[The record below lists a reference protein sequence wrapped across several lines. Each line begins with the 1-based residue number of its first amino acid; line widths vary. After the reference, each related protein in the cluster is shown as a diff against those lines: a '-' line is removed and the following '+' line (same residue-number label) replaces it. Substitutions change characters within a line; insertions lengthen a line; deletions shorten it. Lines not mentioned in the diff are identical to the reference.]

1 MRNRQTEML
10 RKARAKK
17 KYKQQVVANLAN
29 ILCREYQ
36 RLELGER
43 TMANVSME
51 HGLSVCAVLDID
63 PYEIVFG
70 GPFEPGD
77 PNVRVQDRVGI
88 FKKETLDNIERDWER
103 YTYVPTNEP
112 FDYASSIPDDNAL
125 AEEVS
130 RMTGIDVELAFV
142 VLACEMS
149 LLAQTRIRE
158 VWIREVAQGV
168 AYLTKVDYETVLLT
182 LEAENYLLEE
192 RDQMYRWRK

>member
-70 GPFEPGD
+70 GQFEPGD

-168 AYLTKVDYETVLLT
+168 AYLTKVDYETVLLA

>member
-70 GPFEPGD
+70 GPFESGD

-103 YTYVPTNEP
+103 YTYVPTNET
-112 FDYASSIPDDNAL
+112 FDHVSSIPDDNAL

-158 VWIREVAQGV
+158 VWTREVAQGV
-168 AYLTKVDYETVLLT
+168 AYLTKVDYETVLLA

>member
-77 PNVRVQDRVGI
+77 PNVRAQDRVGI

>member
-70 GPFEPGD
+70 GSFEPGD

-88 FKKETLDNIERDWER
+88 FKMETLDNIERDWER

-168 AYLTKVDYETVLLT
+168 AYLTKVDYETVLLA